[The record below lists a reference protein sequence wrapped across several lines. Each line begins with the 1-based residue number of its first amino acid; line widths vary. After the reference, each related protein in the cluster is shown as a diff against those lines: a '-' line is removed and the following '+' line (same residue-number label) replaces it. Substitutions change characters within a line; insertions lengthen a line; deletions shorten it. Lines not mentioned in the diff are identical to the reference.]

1 MATEKLY
8 IQDGDVKR
16 EYNEAEYAQN
26 AIDVAEY
33 NAAIAAAE
41 ARAETELIARTALL
55 ARLNITAEEA
65 ALLLGGTN

>member
-1 MATEKLY
+1 MEKLY
-8 IQDGDVKR
+8 IQDGDVRR

-41 ARAETELIARTALL
+41 AKAETELIARTALL
-55 ARLNITAEEA
+55 ARLGITEEEA
-65 ALLLGGTN
+65 VLLLGGTN